1 MRRVLFQEYYAD
13 SEMRSICPRRIP
25 LQKSASELTQMKSFY
40 SEDAVGTAFS
50 IRVHSLF
57 L

>member
-1 MRRVLFQEYYAD
+1 
-13 SEMRSICPRRIP
+13 MRSICPRRIP